1 MSSPSWRTPAWRPL
15 AASFLGLFVLGG
27 LIWQSARSLTEMA
40 FEVGGVRADALER
53 AWTAPLERRIR
64 QTLAASGTPYPA
76 YQIIR
81 DNAEEDARVFFL
93 ARRSEYSFR
102 VFNRLSALLYPRV
115 LVYVCD
121 SETDWQ
127 PQPDGLFSASYIL
140 SFDTRRHRLPAGA
153 HPLAD
158 GDDFLLWQLEG

>member
-1 MSSPSWRTPAWRPL
+1 MSSPHWRPL
-15 AASFLGLFVLGG
+15 AAGFLGLFVLGC

-40 FEVGGVRADALER
+40 FEVGSVRRSTVER
-53 AWTAPLERRIR
+53 AWDAPLDRRIR

-81 DNAEEDARVFFL
+81 DNAEQDARVYFL

-121 SETDWQ
+121 TEADWQ
-127 PQPDGLFSASYIL
+127 PEPDELYSTSYIL
-140 SFDTRRHRLPAGA
+140 SFDTQREALPAGA
-153 HPLAD
+153 RPLTG